1 MKKVLKYLLI
11 FIVGILVTLLYFKK
25 ESHQNEKEQI
35 QVILNEI
42 KNVSKLVV
50 TETNVSEMYNYES
63 AKLYFF
69 ETLSFSKK
77 VIVMVNA
84 NVQVSYDLSKM
95 MVETDSINKKVI
107 IKSIPKEELNISPEI
122 KYYDFE
128 QSTFNSFTKEELN
141 KVNQKS
147 IESIRKAINTSDIKS
162 QAKKQLLIEL
172 RKLYNMTTL
181 LNWELV
187 DETENQLINETLKID
202 NFKS

>member
-1 MKKVLKYLLI
+1 MKKAVKYILV
-11 FIVGILVTLLYFKK
+11 FIVGILVALLYFKK

-69 ETLSFSKK
+69 EKISFAKK
-77 VIVMVNA
+77 VIVVVNA
-84 NVQVSYDLSKM
+84 KVQVSYDLSKM
-95 MVETDSINKKVI
+95 VIEIDSINKKVI
-107 IKSIPKEELNISPEI
+107 IKSIPKEEINISPEV

-128 QSTFNSFTKEELN
+128 QSTFNSFTKDELN
-141 KVNQKS
+141 NVNQKS
-147 IESIRKAINTSDIKS
+147 IENIRKTINTSDIKS
-162 QAKKQLLIEL
+162 KAKKQLFLEL
-172 RKLYNMTTL
+172 KKLYNMTNL

-187 DETENQLINETLKID
+187 DKTENQFITETLKVD
-202 NFKS
+202 VFKS

>member
-1 MKKVLKYLLI
+1 MKKVLKYILI

-77 VIVMVNA
+77 VIVVVNA

-95 MVETDSINKKVI
+95 IVETDSINKKVI

-147 IESIRKAINTSDIKS
+147 IESIRKTIDTSDIKN

-172 RKLYNMTTL
+172 KKLYNMTTL

-187 DETENQLINETLKID
+187 DETENQLINKTLEIN